1 MRIRLLAAAV
11 ALLPAL
17 RLAAGPPPNVL
28 FIAVDDLRPQLGAY
42 GDAVVRTPHLDR
54 LAARGLLFERA
65 YCQQALCAPSR
76 FSLLAGRYP
85 TTTGIF
91 TIGPELRSKLPDV
104 VTLPQHFKNHGY
116 NALSLGKVYHVG
128 IDDAASWSEP
138 SWQPSKPRNG
148 PVGQAARAAFAA
160 AEKAAGRTPPALGK
174 GAPQFAAPAFEAPDV
189 ADDDL
194 LDGDTAREAVA
205 RLRALATHPDRPF
218 FLAVGFANP
227 HVPWVA
233 PKKYWDLYDRAR
245 LPLARNGFAPRGA
258 PPFAATTGAD
268 FTWYANVP
276 AKLPYPE
283 SFQRECL
290 HGYLASISY
299 IDAQIGRLLAALE
312 ETDLARRT
320 IVVLWGDHGYYMG
333 EHGWWGG
340 KHNNYE
346 GAVRVPLLIARPDGA
361 AAGRKTRALA
371 ELVDL
376 APTLA
381 ELCGLPAE
389 PGFEGRSLA
398 PLFTRPEG
406 SVRDA
411 AFSFYPK
418 GGNLGTAIRTE
429 RWRYVEWRK
438 GPDLVARELYDHE
451 RDPAENDNVA
461 GLPEHAALLE
471 RLAARLAAGP
481 RVPHAGR

>member
-1 MRIRLLAAAV
+1 MFVARLTAE
-11 ALLPAL
+11 
-17 RLAAGPPPNVL
+17 PPPNVL
-28 FIAVDDLRPQLGAY
+28 FIAVDDLRPQLGSY
-42 GDAVVRTPHLDR
+42 GDTVVHTPHLDR
-54 LAARGLLFERA
+54 LAARALRFERA

-76 FSLLAGRYP
+76 FSLLTGRYP

-91 TIGPELRSKLPDV
+91 SIGPTLRSKLPDV

-116 NALSLGKVYHVG
+116 TALSLGKIYHSG
-128 IDDAASWSEP
+128 IDDAPSWSEP

-148 PVGQAARAAFAA
+148 PAGQAARAAFLA
-160 AEKAAGRTPPALGK
+160 AEKAAGRTPPPLGK
-174 GAPQFAAPAFEAPDV
+174 GAAQFAAPAFEAPDM

-205 RLRALATHPDRPF
+205 RLRALAADSARPF
-218 FLAVGFANP
+218 LLAVGFANP

-245 LPLARNGFAPRGA
+245 LPLATNGFAPRGA
-258 PPFAATTGAD
+258 PAFAAATGTD

-276 AKLPYPE
+276 ASAPYPE

-290 HGYLASISY
+290 HGYLAAISY

-312 ETDLARRT
+312 ATDLARRT
-320 IVVLWGDHGYYMG
+320 VVVLWGDHGFYMG

-346 GAVRVPLLIARPDGA
+346 GAVRVPLLIARPDGVGG
-361 AAGRKTRALA
+361 GRTTRALT

-376 APTLA
+376 APTLVA
-381 ELCGLPAE
+381 LCGLPAE

-398 PLFTRPEG
+398 PLFARPED

-418 GGNLGTAIRTE
+418 GGNFGTAIRTD

-438 GPDLVARELYDHE
+438 VGELVARELYDHD

-461 GLPEHAALLE
+461 GLPEHAAVLQLL
-471 RLAARLAAGP
+471 ADRLAAGP
-481 RVPHAGR
+481 RTPLAGH